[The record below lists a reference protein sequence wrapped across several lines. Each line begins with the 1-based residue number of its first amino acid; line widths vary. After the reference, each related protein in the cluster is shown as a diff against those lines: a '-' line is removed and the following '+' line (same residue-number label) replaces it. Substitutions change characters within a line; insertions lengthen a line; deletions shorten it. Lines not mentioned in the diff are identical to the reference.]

1 MRIRSLKHKQLIA
14 LVLIALTPLFALTA
28 SMWMQ
33 AQNSKE
39 QAVQTYQGY
48 ADTIAI
54 ALEKELDRQK
64 ERLEEAAVAAGLL
77 FSSPDN
83 ADIRAFEQILYITSG
98 RYSSSIAVNVSGQ
111 LLAYSSALTPDQA
124 ENIIT
129 NPSEHWF
136 FRQTIRSGRT
146 TLGEANDSNSGAYV
160 FIGTPVF
167 SRSIY
172 PRIDAV
178 LIAKVDLQKL
188 LETAADAYM
197 PANASITLESNRSEL
212 ASLGRKP
219 HANAIALSA
228 AMTNFP
234 WKIEITA
241 EQADILT
248 RPNLI
253 SLLGTLVV
261 IFVSAISFLFGRAY
275 IKTLKTFFDE
285 LSASIGIL
293 AAPCSCRQSRTRV
306 RSKRPAHTVPRN
318 GRPCR

>member
-1 MRIRSLKHKQLIA
+1 M
-14 LVLIALTPLFALTA
+14 V
-28 SMWMQ
+28 
-33 AQNSKE
+33 
-39 QAVQTYQGY
+39 
-48 ADTIAI
+48 
-54 ALEKELDRQK
+54 
-64 ERLEEAAVAAGLL
+64 
-77 FSSPDN
+77 
-83 ADIRAFEQILYITSG
+83 
-98 RYSSSIAVNVSGQ
+98 
-111 LLAYSSALTPDQA
+111 
-124 ENIIT
+124 
-129 NPSEHWF
+129 

-146 TLGEANDSNSGAYV
+146 TLGEANDSNSGAHV

-188 LETAADAYM
+188 LETAADAYL
-197 PANASITLESNRSEL
+197 PANASITLESSRSEL

-275 IKTLKTFFDE
+275 IKTLKTF
-285 LSASIGIL
+285 LTNSLHPSAY
-293 AAPCSCRQSRTRV
+293 
-306 RSKRPAHTVPRN
+306 
-318 GRPCR
+318 

>member
-14 LVLIALTPLFALTA
+14 LLLVALTPLFALTA

-54 ALEKELDRQK
+54 AFEKELDRQK

-124 ENIIT
+124 ESIIT

-172 PRIDAV
+172 PHIDAV
-178 LIAKVDLQKL
+178 LIL
-188 LETAADAYM
+188 
-197 PANASITLESNRSEL
+197 
-212 ASLGRKP
+212 SLI
-219 HANAIALSA
+219 HI
-228 AMTNFP
+228 
-234 WKIEITA
+234 
-241 EQADILT
+241 
-248 RPNLI
+248 
-253 SLLGTLVV
+253 
-261 IFVSAISFLFGRAY
+261 
-275 IKTLKTFFDE
+275 
-285 LSASIGIL
+285 
-293 AAPCSCRQSRTRV
+293 
-306 RSKRPAHTVPRN
+306 
-318 GRPCR
+318 

>member
-1 MRIRSLKHKQLIA
+1 MRIHSLKHKQLIA
-14 LVLIALTPLFALTA
+14 LLLVALTPLFALTA

-124 ENIIT
+124 ESIIT

-146 TLGEANDSNSGAYV
+146 TLEEANDSNSGAHV

-197 PANASITLESNRSEL
+197 PANASITLESSRSEL

-241 EQADILT
+241 EQADI
-248 RPNLI
+248 
-253 SLLGTLVV
+253 
-261 IFVSAISFLFGRAY
+261 
-275 IKTLKTFFDE
+275 
-285 LSASIGIL
+285 
-293 AAPCSCRQSRTRV
+293 
-306 RSKRPAHTVPRN
+306 
-318 GRPCR
+318 